1 MTPIKSL
8 VEYHD
13 DYATCHSTYATLCIY
28 PPGGADPA
36 ALSEKLGLRPS
47 RTQVHGEEVHGKLKN
62 WPSAWFLGT
71 QGKVE
76 TNELRQHIDWLLDQ
90 VEDKAEVIQTIQA
103 EGAEVHLSCF
113 WVSAFGHGGPMLDQ
127 YILKRLARLN
137 IGISF
142 DIYFAGNEIDEAFDH
157 APHSDNEPGS

>member
-28 PPGGADPA
+28 PPETGDPA

-76 TNELRQHIDWLLDQ
+76 TNELRRHIDWLLEQ

-113 WVSAFGHGGPMLDQ
+113 WVSAFGHGGPMLDPH
-127 YILKRLARLN
+127 ILKRLARLN

-142 DIYFAGNEIDEAFDH
+142 DIYFAGDKINEAFDH
-157 APHSDNEPGS
+157 PHHAEQ